1 MIGNTFKKMEILLTR
16 GKEIVVCGLSE
27 EELDTLAKTTKL
39 IINTVGPYVKYGTP
53 VVEACVNNGTHYVD
67 W

>member
-1 MIGNTFKKMEILLTR
+1 MSGCTNEVK
-16 GKEIVVCGLSE
+16 GIVVCELNE
-27 EELDTLAKTTKL
+27 EELDALAKRTRL
-39 IINTVGPYVKYGTP
+39 IVNTVGPYVKYGTP